1 MKNSC
6 YFVIINTAFLH
17 KSLWNHFIIDSLLIS
32 VIYVTILA
40 LCLLLFLIKARVI
53 KNIFLRS
60 E

>member
-17 KSLWNHFIIDSLLIS
+17 KSLWNHSIIDSFCFIS
-32 VIYVTILA
+32 VVYCYNISVMFIA
-40 LCLLLFLIKARVI
+40 FSDKSESHQKHLFK
-53 KNIFLRS
+53 